1 MPNNTFKKNRMQQ
14 YNSPNKPNNS
24 SFESHPIESA
34 DTDISDDNV
43 VLGRNSVTELLL
55 SERNVEKI
63 FLIAGCEEKF
73 KKRIY
78 DLATKKRVPVVKT
91 DKAKM
96 DSFGKNH
103 QGVVAIAATK
113 DYCEIEDIIELAK
126 SKNEKPFVIVADGI
140 NDPHNLGAIIR
151 SAECAGVHGIIIPK
165 RHSVSVT
172 PVVHKSSAGA
182 SEHMLIAK
190 VSNLASAI
198 DELKKHGLWIYT
210 MEADGEDY
218 SKTVFDAPTCIIMG
232 SEGDGVSELLRK
244 KSDFVLSIPM
254 YGKINSLNVSAAAAI
269 IMFKA
274 APMLKKQ

>member
-1 MPNNTFKKNRMQQ
+1 MENEN
-14 YNSPNKPNNS
+14 
-24 SFESHPIESA
+24 I
-34 DTDISDDNV
+34 
-43 VLGRNSVTELLL
+43 VLGRNSVTELLT
-55 SERNVEKI
+55 SGRNIEKI
-63 FLIAGCEEKF
+63 YIFNGCEEKF
-73 KKRIY
+73 KKKIIDLSYERRI
-78 DLATKKRVPVVKT
+78 PIVKA
-91 DKAKM
+91 DKTKM

-103 QGVVAIAATK
+103 QGIVAIAAIK
-113 DYCEIEDIIELAK
+113 EYCEIDDIINLAK
-126 SKNEKPFVIVADGI
+126 QKNEKPFVIIADGI

-190 VSNLASAI
+190 VSNLASAVE
-198 DELKKHGLWIYT
+198 ELKKHGLWIYS

-218 SKTVFDAPTCIIMG
+218 SQTVFDSPTCIIMG
-232 SEGDGVSELLRK
+232 SEGEGVSDLLRK

-274 APMLKKQ
+274 APMLKK

>member
-1 MPNNTFKKNRMQQ
+1 MENEN
-14 YNSPNKPNNS
+14 
-24 SFESHPIESA
+24 I
-34 DTDISDDNV
+34 

-55 SERNVEKI
+55 SERMVEKI
-63 FLIAGCEEKF
+63 YLQNGCEEKF
-73 KKRIY
+73 KKKIY
-78 DLATKKRVPVVKT
+78 DLGTKKRVPIVKA

-103 QGVVAIAATK
+103 QGVVAIAASK
-113 DYCEIEDIIELAK
+113 DYCEIEDIINFAK
-126 SKNEKPFVIVADGI
+126 SKNEKPFVIIADGI

-151 SAECAGVHGIIIPK
+151 TAECAGVHGIIIPK

-190 VSNLASAI
+190 VPNLSSAVE
-198 DELKKHGLWIYT
+198 ELKKHGLWIYA

-218 SKTVFDAPTCIIMG
+218 SKTVFDSPTCIIMG
-232 SEGDGVSELLRK
+232 SEGNGVSELLK
-244 KSDFVLSIPM
+244 KNSDFILSIPM
-254 YGKINSLNVSAAAAI
+254 YGKINSLNVSAAAAV

-274 APMLKKQ
+274 APMLKKS